1 MLYELFGYKIKDEL
15 IYFKGHVEKK
25 EPIDVEFIQPKLL
38 PKLPIYN
45 EDVSWQYRVQSY
57 LSAQAAIFYDRFK
70 TPIGYGLFKQPG
82 DDTKPTLLIQMEL
95 TRCFSMGLN
104 ILIP

>member
-70 TPIGYGLFKQPG
+70 TLTVMGYLSNQVM
-82 DDTKPTLLIQMEL
+82 IRNQ
-95 TRCFSMGLN
+95 RY
-104 ILIP
+104 